1 MSTRST
7 RKKSLPP
14 KLLELEEEATPK
26 SRKKRKERSSTPSSR
41 VSSPDSRASSPGAVR
56 VPRMSSTKKSA
67 KGRKGRGS
75 KSATPA
81 GSRASSVTPVVKKK
95 RGRAA
100 GNKKSKPR
108 GHNPD
113 YNAAYHYGSD
123 FEQDE
128 EFHENENEKSS
139 PSEESEV
146 EDESDDMKPESDVET
161 EPVLVERDSFT
172 PIPFW
177 LQEYANIPQLH
188 LPPSSEDLCIE
199 QGNVLQLVSVYEVLR
214 QFRTII
220 RLSPFRIEDFAY
232 ALSSNEHNNLLSEI
246 HMALLKCLWREDDG
260 LQVSYTPLDQKD
272 SVNVLLYMMDN
283 ITWPENLKF
292 YLSSDPEA
300 NETVLNILQTTEYPF
315 TSVENKLT
323 VLSHLTNTVLATA
336 AVREDLAS
344 EGQLPQED
352 HCRVCHRLGDMV
364 ICEICNGP
372 FHGTCL
378 EPPLY
383 EIPEEDWICPVC
395 ADHMVEGVFDA
406 QVSQP
411 GDARHNVLGVD
422 RRGAKYWFLARR
434 IWVEELDGV
443 CGYYSSREQLT
454 ELLECLDANMYETDL
469 VQSLLDKREEI
480 EEHMDITSRL
490 TLANKPDTANSYLEL
505 ENEAIA
511 KVQEER
517 RELKE
522 REKLER
528 KKAQAEVDKMIR
540 EEDESRMMKEKVN
553 IGEIFESLEGNGMD
567 VDVDE
572 SVREETVTDN
582 VEGEEMESVSA
593 PSSARQT
600 RASSPVI
607 IKKPELPA
615 GDHFK
620 LGQEKTYKQY
630 VNQYTAVTHSLS
642 RNQVKEETEKK
653 TRLSHKFSLTDVS
666 TYKWVGATEGSRQ
679 TLLASLRATI
689 IKLEENLPMAFMH
702 CNWPILRRPW
712 MQAVQTSTNP
722 GKDFARALTVLVMC
736 IKPAILLPGE

>member
-1 MSTRST
+1 M
-7 RKKSLPP
+7 
-14 KLLELEEEATPK
+14 
-26 SRKKRKERSSTPSSR
+26 
-41 VSSPDSRASSPGAVR
+41 
-56 VPRMSSTKKSA
+56 
-67 KGRKGRGS
+67 
-75 KSATPA
+75 
-81 GSRASSVTPVVKKK
+81 TPVVKKK
-95 RGRAA
+95 RGRTA
-100 GNKKSKPR
+100 GNKKAKPR

-128 EFHENENEKSS
+128 EFNENENEKSS
-139 PSEESEV
+139 ESEESEV
-146 EDESDDMKPESDVET
+146 DDESDDMKPESDVET
-161 EPVLVERDSFT
+161 EPVLTERDSFT

-177 LQEYANIPQLH
+177 LQDYANIPQLH

-199 QGNVLQLVSVYEVLR
+199 QANVLQLVSVYEVLR
-214 QFRTII
+214 QFRTIV

-232 ALSSNEHNNLLSEI
+232 ALSSNEHSNLLSEI
-246 HMALLKCLWREDDG
+246 HMALLKCLWREDDS

-300 NETVLNILQTTEYPF
+300 NESALNILQTTEYPF
-315 TSVENKLT
+315 TSVENKLK
-323 VLSHLTNTVLATA
+323 VLGHLTNTVLATA
-336 AVREDLAS
+336 AVREELAS
-344 EGQLPQED
+344 EGQLGQED

-364 ICEICNGP
+364 ICEHCNGP

-411 GDARHNVLGVD
+411 GDARHSVLGVD

-434 IWVEELDGV
+434 VWVETLDGV
-443 CGYYSSREQLT
+443 CCYYSSREQLA
-454 ELLECLDANMYETDL
+454 ELLECLDANLYEAEL

-480 EEHMDITSRL
+480 EEHMDITLRL
-490 TLANKPDTANSYLEL
+490 TVTNKPEMSNSYLEL
-505 ENEAIA
+505 ENEAIT

-517 RELKE
+517 RELREK
-522 REKLER
+522 EKLER
-528 KKAQAEVDKMIR
+528 RKVQAEVDKMIR
-540 EEDESRMMKEKVN
+540 EEDESRMMKEEAVRTEENDRKRKLRDERLNERTKKCGDLFQDGEYVDGD
-553 IGEIFESLEGNGMD
+553 IGEEILEPVQDSGME

-572 SVREETVTDN
+572 SVREETVANT
-582 VEGEEMESVSA
+582 VEEEETALSHT
-593 PSSARQT
+593 SSARQT
-600 RASSPVI
+600 RASSPVL
-607 IKKPELPA
+607 IKKPELPP

-620 LGQEKTYKQY
+620 LGQERSYKQY

-666 TYKWVGATEGSRQ
+666 TYKWVGATEGTRQ
-679 TLLASLRATI
+679 TLLAALRATI
-689 IKLEENLPMAFMH
+689 IKLEEHLPLAFMH

-712 MQAVQTSTNP
+712 MQAVQASSNP

-736 IKPAILLPGE
+736 IKPAILLPGGTTLLCN